1 MFTIKLF
8 RIKHITIISLI
19 ILQLFINIF
28 IPDKID
34 LLGILSLIILINRYT
49 SYPKLFILSIIADL
63 IGPYYIGTHFL
74 SLLIISF
81 ISDRYYNFYKI
92 LTHFQKNIVIITFI
106 LLFELIIN
114 IVRIITNN
122 TSNYINSI
130 IFSIIVLP
138 FIYIII
144 HSIYNKNYN
153 KDNLYL

>member
-1 MFTIKLF
+1 MFPIKLF
-8 RIKHITIISLI
+8 HIKYITIISLI
-19 ILQLFINIF
+19 ILQLCINIF
-28 IPDKID
+28 IPNKID
-34 LLGILSLIILINRYT
+34 LLGIFLLIILINSYT
-49 SYPKLFILSIIADL
+49 NYPKLFILSIIADS

-92 LTHFQKNIVIITFI
+92 LTHFQKNIILIIFI
-106 LLFELIIN
+106 LIFELIIN

-122 TSNYINSI
+122 NSNYISSS

-144 HSIYNKNYN
+144 NFIYNKNCN